1 MKMDNSTDII
11 SIIIPAYN
19 VEKYIS
25 LCLDSVIQQT
35 YDNLNII
42 VVDDGSIDSTPR
54 IIDEY
59 AAKDKRIVAIHKKNG
74 GLSDARNAGLER
86 AIGNYLMFLDSDDW
100 LEKKCCEI
108 VLNEIRKEQA
118 DIVIFEYFKE
128 YKNKTIK
135 IKNYKSS
142 KLVYE
147 NGNEEDFF
155 CMI

>member
-100 LEKKCCEI
+100 LEKNRRI
-108 VLNEIRKEQA
+108 L
-118 DIVIFEYFKE
+118 
-128 YKNKTIK
+128 
-135 IKNYKSS
+135 
-142 KLVYE
+142 
-147 NGNEEDFF
+147 
-155 CMI
+155 